1 MTVDKTRIEAAV
13 VELLHAIGEDPAR
26 EGLATTP
33 TRVAEAYT
41 EFFAGIGADPLDH
54 LRETLAVSELS
65 DAVVLTDISFRSIC
79 EHHLLP
85 FIGVAHLAY
94 LPRDKVVGLG
104 KLPRVVAT
112 IAARP
117 QVQERLT
124 EQIADAI
131 EEGLSAR
138 GVLVV
143 LDAAHQ
149 CVAAR
154 GLEQPNTRT
163 ITMASRGQLTDV
175 RARAELM
182 ALIGGPRG

>member
-13 VELLHAIGEDPAR
+13 TELLRAIGEDPSR
-26 EGLATTP
+26 DGLSTTP
-33 TRVAEAYT
+33 ARVADAYE
-41 EFFAGIGADPLDH
+41 EFFAGIGEDPVDH
-54 LRETLAVSELS
+54 LRDTLAVSELS

-94 LPRDKVVGLG
+94 LPRNKVVGLG
-104 KLPRVVAT
+104 RLPRVVAT

-124 EQIADAI
+124 EQIADAL
-131 EEGLSAR
+131 EEGLEAR
-138 GVLVV
+138 GVMVV

-163 ITMASRGQLTDV
+163 ITMASRGELSDV
-175 RARAELM
+175 HARTELM

>member
-1 MTVDKTRIEAAV
+1 MTVDKARIEAAV
-13 VELLHAIGEDPAR
+13 MELLRAIGEDPSR
-26 EGLATTP
+26 EGLTTTP
-33 TRVAEAYT
+33 ARVADAYE
-41 EFFAGIGADPLDH
+41 EFFAGIGADPVDH
-54 LRETLAVSELS
+54 LSDTLAVSELS

-85 FIGVAHLAY
+85 FIGVAHVAY
-94 LPRDKVVGLG
+94 LPRHKVVGLG
-104 KLPRVVAT
+104 RLPRVVAT
-112 IAARP
+112 LAARP

-124 EQIADAI
+124 EQIADAL
-131 EEGLSAR
+131 EEGLHAR

-163 ITMASRGQLTDV
+163 ITMASRGELADV
-175 RARAELM
+175 HARAELM

>member
-1 MTVDKTRIEAAV
+1 MTVDKPRIEAAV
-13 VELLHAIGEDPAR
+13 LELLLAIGEDPLR
-26 EGLATTP
+26 HGLVTTP
-33 TRVAEAYT
+33 ARVAESYT

-54 LRETLAVSELS
+54 LRETLDVDELS
-65 DAVVLTDISFRSIC
+65 DAVVLTDIAFRSIC

-85 FIGVAHLAY
+85 FIGVAHVAY
-94 LPRDKVVGLG
+94 LPRNKVVGLG
-104 KLPRVVAT
+104 KLPRVIAT
-112 IAARP
+112 LAARP

-124 EQIADAI
+124 EQIADAL
-131 EEGLSAR
+131 ETGLEAQ

-163 ITMASRGQLTDV
+163 ITMASRGALAGV
-175 RARAELM
+175 AARAELM
-182 ALIGGPRG
+182 ALIGGPRV